1 MRQTKLINTN
11 WYFSKTA
18 KGVEKATLKEFME
31 ESIALL
37 TYPGKMVFYNCSDWE
52 EVTVPHTWNGIDG
65 QDGGNDYHRGTCYYL
80 KNVPGELLDK
90 NKTNY
95 LEFDGVNSSAT
106 VFWNGKEM
114 AVHHGGYSTF
124 RVKIED
130 IQETNLLI
138 VAADNAPN
146 DFVYPQNADFTFYGG
161 IYRDVKIVSV
171 DKNHFA
177 MDFWGA
183 PGIKVTPEVDL
194 EKNSAKIIVESF
206 VELEE
211 KLYAGVKADS
221 SENGDTEI
229 EANSIKVRTTILD
242 SDGAVICENLK
253 TKKENRNGAGEKD
266 SKTGT
271 VAAKAEFFLDNP
283 HLWNGL
289 EDPYLYK
296 AKAELIIDGEVCDHV
311 ETRFGCRICEFDTDR
326 GFLLNGKTYPLRG
339 VSRHQDRP
347 EVGNALTK
355 EMHEEDLKLILE
367 MGANT
372 IRLAHYQ
379 HAQYFYDLCDEKG
392 LVIWAEIPYITT
404 HMPKGKENTITQ
416 MKELIY
422 QNYNHPCIVT
432 WGLSNEITANGPRE
446 KTLLENHY
454 ELNKLVHK
462 LDSTRPTTMAVIT
475 MCAKEEEI
483 VHISDIVS
491 YNHYFGW
498 YGGNVDMYGP
508 WFDEFHKKYPEKP
521 IGISEYGCEALDWHS
536 SEPMQGDYTEEYQAY
551 YHEELIKMIDK
562 RPYLW
567 ATHVWNMF
575 DFAADARAEGGEN
588 GMNHKG
594 LVTFDRKYKKDAFY
608 AYKAWLSKEPFVHIC
623 GKRYVD
629 RVEDVTKVTVYSNLP
644 EIELL
649 VNGEFVEKQVK
660 GEYPFFYFNVKNEGE
675 SIITVRAGECRD
687 EAKLRKVEEFN
698 EDYRMKEEGEVLN
711 WFEITAP
718 TGYYSINDSI
728 GDIMKSVK
736 GTLLLG
742 VILKSMLD
750 RRESDTKKEKK
761 ASENQIKLNKGIIQM
776 VQGFTVKRAL
786 SMAGMM
792 GMEPLSKEEM
802 LEINRKLNKVKKK
815 IYFKNRV

>member
-1 MRQTKLINTN
+1 MRQTKLINAN

-18 KGVEKATLKEFME
+18 KGMENATLKEFQE
-31 ESIALL
+31 DSVALL
-37 TYPGKMVFYNCSDWE
+37 THPGKLVFHDCSDWV
-52 EVTVPHTWNGIDG
+52 EVTIPHTWNGTDG

-80 KNVPGELLDK
+80 KNVEGKLFEK
-90 NKTNY
+90 NQVNY

-106 VFWNGKEM
+106 VYWNGKEM
-114 AVHHGGYSTF
+114 LVHHGGYSTF

-130 IQETNLLI
+130 IQENNLLI

-171 DKNHFA
+171 DKNHFS

-183 PGIKVTPEVDL
+183 PGIKVTPVVNLAESKAD
-194 EKNSAKIIVESF
+194 ITVESF
-206 VELEE
+206 VELEKELCTE
-211 KLYAGVKADS
+211 KDSDTTVKV
-221 SENGDTEI
+221 
-229 EANSIKVRTTILD
+229 KTTILD
-242 SDGAVICENLK
+242 REGNIIFENTK
-253 TKKENRNGAGEKD
+253 TKKENKAK
-266 SKTGT
+266 GT
-271 VAAKAEFFLDNP
+271 PVAKAEFVLDNP

-289 EDPYLYK
+289 EDPYLYT
-296 AKAELIIDGEVCDHV
+296 ARVELEVDGKVCDKV
-311 ETRFGCRICEFDTDR
+311 ETRFGCRSFEMDAEK
-326 GFLLNGKTYPLRG
+326 GFILNGKPYPLRG

-355 EMHEEDLKLILE
+355 EMHEEDLNLILE

-392 LVIWAEIPYITT
+392 MVLWAEIPYITT
-404 HMPKGKENTITQ
+404 HLPKGRENTITQ

-422 QNYNHPCIVT
+422 QNYNHPSIVT
-432 WGLSNEITANGPRE
+432 WGLSNEITANGARE

-462 LDSTRPTTMAVIT
+462 LDPTRPTTMAVVT

-498 YGGNVDMYGP
+498 YGGSVDMYGP
-508 WFDEFHKKYPEKP
+508 WFDEFHKKYPKKP
-521 IGISEYGCEALDWHS
+521 IGISEYGCEALDWHTS
-536 SEPMQGDYTEEYQAY
+536 DPTQGDYTEEYQAY

-594 LVTFDRKYKKDAFY
+594 LITFDRKYKKDSFY
-608 AYKAWLSKEPFVHIC
+608 AYKAWLSKEPVLHIC

-644 EIELL
+644 EVELW
-649 VNGEFVEKQVK
+649 VNGEFAEKQAK
-660 GEYPFFYFNVKNEGE
+660 GEYPFFYFQVKNVGE
-675 SIITVRAGECRD
+675 SVITVKAGEYTD

-698 EDYRMKEEGEVLN
+698 EAYRMKEEGEVLN

-718 TGYYSINDSI
+718 AGYCSINDTI

-736 GTLLLG
+736 GTLVLAT
-742 VILKSMLD
+742 ILKMLLS

-761 ASENQIKLNKGIIQM
+761 ASENQLKISKSLIQM
-776 VQGFTVKRAL
+776 LQGFTVKRAL

-792 GMEPLSKEEM
+792 GITPLTKEEM

-815 IYFKNRV
+815 DKRK

>member
-1 MRQTKLINTN
+1 MRQVKLINDN

-18 KGVEKATLKEFME
+18 KGVGKATLKEIKE
-31 ESIALL
+31 DSIALL
-37 TYPGKMVFYNCSDWE
+37 TYPGKMVFYNCSDWV
-52 EVTVPHTWNGIDG
+52 EVALPHTWNGTDG
-65 QDGGNDYHRGTCYYL
+65 QDGGNDYHRGTCYYI
-80 KNVPGELLDK
+80 KNVPEELLEKDK
-90 NKTNY
+90 INY

-106 VFWNGKEM
+106 VYWNGQEM
-114 AVHHGGYSTF
+114 TVHHGGYSTF
-124 RVKIED
+124 RVKVED
-130 IQETNLLI
+130 IQETNLL
-138 VAADNAPN
+138 VVEADNTPN

-171 DKNHFA
+171 EKNHFA

-183 PGIKVTPEVDL
+183 PGIKVTPVVDL
-194 EKNSAKIIVESF
+194 NKNQANVTVEAF
-206 VELEE
+206 VELEDKFFE
-211 KLYAGVKADS
+211 
-221 SENGDTEI
+221 ENCKD
-229 EANSIKVRTTILD
+229 SIKVKTFLLD
-242 SDGAVICENLK
+242 GEGNVIFEKVKSKREQKDTFK
-253 TKKENRNGAGEKD
+253 TEKEKRGP
-266 SKTGT
+266 
-271 VAAKAEFFLDNP
+271 VAKEEFVLENP

-289 EDPYLYK
+289 NDPYLYV
-296 AKAELIIDGEVCDHV
+296 ARAELWINGELADKV
-311 ETRFGCRICEFDTDR
+311 ESRFGCRKCEFDADR
-326 GFLLNGKTYPLRG
+326 GFLLNGKVYPLRG

-355 EMHEEDLKLILE
+355 EMHEEDMDLILE

-392 LVIWAEIPYITT
+392 MVIWAEIPYITT
-404 HMPKGKENTITQ
+404 HMPKGRENTITQ

-422 QNYNHPCIVT
+422 QNYNHPSIVT
-432 WGLSNEITANGPRE
+432 WGLSNEITANGARE

-454 ELNKLVHK
+454 ELNQLVHK
-462 LDSTRPTTMAVIT
+462 LDVTRPSTMAVIT
-475 MCAKEEEI
+475 MCGKEEEI

-498 YGGNVDMYGP
+498 YGGSVDMYGP
-508 WFDEFHKKYPEKP
+508 WFDEFHKKYPKKP
-521 IGISEYGCEALDWHS
+521 IGISEYGCEALNWHTS
-536 SEPMQGDYTEEYQAY
+536 NPIQGDYTEEYQAY

-629 RVEDVTKVTVYSNLP
+629 RVEDITKVTVYSNLN
-644 EIELL
+644 EVELL
-649 VNGEFVEKQVK
+649 VNGEVVETQTK

-675 SIITVRAGECRD
+675 SILTVRAGKYQD
-687 EAKLRKVEEFN
+687 EARICKVEEFN

-718 TGYYSINDSI
+718 AGYYSINDTI

-742 VILKSMLD
+742 MILKSMMD
-750 RRESDTKKEKK
+750 RRESDGKKEKK
-761 ASENQIKLNKGIIQM
+761 ASENQIKLNKNIIQM
-776 VQGFTVKRAL
+776 VQGFTVKRAI

-792 GMEPLSKEEM
+792 GIQPLTKEEM
-802 LEINRKLNKVKKK
+802 LEINKKLNKIKRK
-815 IYFKNRV
+815 RS

>member
-18 KGVEKATLKEFME
+18 KGVEKATLNEFKE

-37 TYPGKMVFYNCSDWE
+37 TYPGKMVFHDCSDWV
-52 EVTVPHTWNGIDG
+52 EVNVPHTWNGTDG

-80 KNVPGELLDK
+80 KNVPGELFEKDK
-90 NKTNY
+90 INY

-106 VFWNGKEM
+106 VYWNGKQM
-114 AVHHGGYSTF
+114 AIHHGGYSLF

-171 DKNHFA
+171 DKNHFV

-183 PGIKVTPEVDL
+183 PGIKVTPIVDL
-194 EKNSAKIIVESF
+194 EKSCAAITVESF

-211 KLYAGVKADS
+211 ELYTEVKTEAV
-221 SENGDTEI
+221 ENGSTKAKNDLVKI
-229 EANSIKVRTTILD
+229 RTTILD
-242 SDGAVICENLK
+242 GVGNVICENVK
-253 TKKENRNGAGEKD
+253 TKKEDRQ
-266 SKTGT
+266 KTGT
-271 VAAKAEFFLDNP
+271 IEVEKKNKKGTPVAKAEFVLENP

-289 EDPYLYK
+289 EDPYLYS
-296 AKAELIIDGEVCDHV
+296 AKAELIVNGEVCDMV
-311 ETRFGCRICEFDTDR
+311 ETHFGCRTCEFDAEK
-326 GFLLNGKTYPLRG
+326 GFFLNGKAYPLRG

-355 EMHEEDLKLILE
+355 EMHEEDLELILE

-379 HAQYFYDLCDEKG
+379 HAQYFYDLCDKKG
-392 LVIWAEIPYITT
+392 VVIWAEIPYITT
-404 HMPKGKENTITQ
+404 HMPKGRENTITQ
-416 MKELIY
+416 MKELVY

-432 WGLSNEITANGPRE
+432 WGLSNEITANGARE

-462 LDSTRPTTMAVIT
+462 LDATRPTTMAVIT

-498 YGGNVDMYGP
+498 YGGSVDMYGT
-508 WFDEFHKKYPEKP
+508 WFDDFHKKYPHKP

-536 SEPMQGDYTEEYQAY
+536 SEPVQGDYTEEYQAY

-644 EIELL
+644 EVELL
-649 VNGEFVEKQVK
+649 INGNFVEKKVK
-660 GEYPFFYFNVKNEGE
+660 SEYPFFYFYIKNSGD
-675 SIITVRAGECRD
+675 SVITVRSGEFQD
-687 EAKLRKVEEFN
+687 EAHIRKVEVFN

-718 TGYYSINDSI
+718 AGYYSINDSI
-728 GDIMKSVK
+728 GDIMKSAK

-750 RRESDTKKEKK
+750 RRESDSKKEKK
-761 ASENQIKLNKGIIQM
+761 ASENQIKLNKNIIQM

-786 SMAGMM
+786 SMVGMM
-792 GMEPLSKEEM
+792 GMEALSKEEM
-802 LEINRKLNKVKKK
+802 LEINRKLNKIKKRK
-815 IYFKNRV
+815 K

>member
-18 KGVEKATLKEFME
+18 KGMENATLKEFQE
-31 ESIALL
+31 ESVMLL
-37 TYPGKMVFYNCSDWE
+37 TYPGKLVFHGCSDWV

-65 QDGGNDYHRGTCYYL
+65 QDGGNDYHRGTCHYL
-80 KNVPGELLDK
+80 KNIPGEWLKKDK
-90 NKTNY
+90 VNY

-106 VFWNGKEM
+106 IYWNGKEM
-114 AVHHGGYSTF
+114 LVHHGGYSTF

-130 IQETNLLI
+130 IQENNLLV

-183 PGIKVTPEVDL
+183 PGIKVTPIVNL
-194 EKNSAKIIVESF
+194 EENKAEITVESF

-211 KLYAGVKADS
+211 KFYGDVIAKQGNDS
-221 SENGDTEI
+221 KNI
-229 EANSIKVRTTILD
+229 IKVKTIIVD
-242 SDGAVICENLK
+242 REGKVICENTK
-253 TKKENRNGAGEKD
+253 TNKQNKIGTIEGKK
-266 SKTGT
+266 GT
-271 VAAKAEFFLDNP
+271 PVAKAQFVLESP

-289 EDPYLYK
+289 ENPYLYT
-296 AKAELIIDGEVCDHV
+296 AKVELEINGMVCDRV
-311 ETRFGCRICEFDTDR
+311 ETRFGCRHCEFDADK
-326 GFLLNGKTYPLRG
+326 GFLLNGKAYPLRG

-355 EMHEEDLKLILE
+355 EMHEEDLNLILE

-392 LVIWAEIPYITT
+392 MVLWAEIPYITT
-404 HMPKGKENTITQ
+404 HMPKGRENTITQ

-422 QNYNHPCIVT
+422 QNYNHPSIVT
-432 WGLSNEITANGPRE
+432 WGLSNEITANGARE

-462 LDSTRPTTMAVIT
+462 LDATRPTTMAVIT

-498 YGGNVDMYGP
+498 YGGSVDMYGP
-508 WFDEFHKKYPEKP
+508 WFDEFHKKYPKKP
-521 IGISEYGCEALDWHS
+521 IGISEYGCEALDWHT

-551 YHEELIKMIDK
+551 YHEELIKMIEK

-594 LVTFDRKYKKDAFY
+594 LVTFDRKYKKDSFY
-608 AYKAWLSKEPFVHIC
+608 AYKAWLSKEPVLHIC

-629 RVEDVTKVTVYSNLP
+629 RVEETTKVTVYSNLS
-644 EIELL
+644 EVELW
-649 VNGEFVEKQVK
+649 VNGELVEKQSK
-660 GEYPFFYFNVKNEGE
+660 GEYPFFYFQVKNNGE
-675 SIITVRAGECRD
+675 ITIEVRSGEHRD
-687 EAKLRKVEEFN
+687 EAYIRKAEEFN
-698 EDYRMKEEGEVLN
+698 EAYRMKEEGEVLN

-718 TGYYSINDSI
+718 AGYYSINDTI
-728 GDIMKSVK
+728 GDIMKSAK

-742 VILKSMLD
+742 MILKSMLK

-761 ASENQIKLNKGIIQM
+761 ASENQINLNKNIIQM

-792 GMEPLSKEEM
+792 GIKPLAKEEM
-802 LEINRKLNKVKKK
+802 LEINYKLNKVKKK
-815 IYFKNRV
+815 

>member
-1 MRQTKLINTN
+1 MRQVKVINNN

-31 ESIALL
+31 DAQALL
-37 TYPGKMVFYNCSDWE
+37 TYPGGVVFYGCSDWTE
-52 EVTVPHTWNGIDG
+52 INVPHTWNGVDG

-80 KNVPGELLDK
+80 KNITGELLEKDK
-90 NKTNY
+90 VNY
-95 LEFDGVNSSAT
+95 LEFDGVNSSAS
-106 VFWNGKEM
+106 VYWNGKEM
-114 AVHHGGYSTF
+114 TIHHGGYSTF

-130 IQETNLLI
+130 IQENNLLI
-138 VAADNAPN
+138 VAADNTPN

-161 IYRDVKIVSV
+161 MYRDVKIVSV
-171 DKNHFA
+171 GKNHFA

-183 PGIKVTPEVDL
+183 PGIKVTPVVDL
-194 EKNSAKIIVESF
+194 VKNQAAVTVESF
-206 VELEE
+206 VDLEE
-211 KLYAGVKADS
+211 KVSDGIIKVKTTLLAQNGTVIAEKVKANKDS
-221 SENGDTEI
+221 FKADEENVSPNTD
-229 EANSIKVRTTILD
+229 NR
-242 SDGAVICENLK
+242 K
-253 TKKENRNGAGEKD
+253 TK
-266 SKTGT
+266 
-271 VAAKAEFFLDNP
+271 VAKAEFVMDTP
-283 HLWNGL
+283 HLWNGV
-289 EDPYLYK
+289 EDPYLYT
-296 AKAELIIDGEVCDHV
+296 AKVELIVEDEVCDKL
-311 ETRFGCRICEFDTDR
+311 ETRFGCRTCEFDSDK
-326 GFLLNGKTYPLRG
+326 GFILNGKSYPLRG

-355 EMHEEDLKLILE
+355 EMHEEDIALILE

-392 LVIWAEIPYITT
+392 LVVWAEIPYITT
-404 HMPKGKENTITQ
+404 HMPKGRENTITQ
-416 MKELIY
+416 MKELIH

-432 WGLSNEITANGPRE
+432 WGLSNEITANGARE

-454 ELNKLVHK
+454 TLNQLVHR
-462 LDSTRPTTMAVIT
+462 LDSTRPTTIAVIT
-475 MCAKEEEI
+475 MCGKEEEI

-508 WFDEFHKKYPEKP
+508 WFDEFHKKYPKKP
-521 IGISEYGCEALDWHS
+521 IGISEYGCEALDWHTS
-536 SEPMQGDYTEEYQAY
+536 NPVQGDYTEEYQAY
-551 YHEELIKMIDK
+551 YHEELIKMIDA

-608 AYKAWLSKEPFVHIC
+608 AYKAWLSKESFVHIC
-623 GKRYVD
+623 GKKYVD

-644 EIELL
+644 EVELFI
-649 VNGEFVEKQVK
+649 NGISVEKQTK
-660 GEYPFFYFNVKNEGE
+660 GQYPFFYFNVKNEGE
-675 SIITVRAGECRD
+675 SVITVRAGEYQD
-687 EAKLRKVEEFN
+687 EAFIRKVEQFN

-718 TGYYSINDSI
+718 AGYYSINDSI

-742 VILKSMLD
+742 LILKSMLSK
-750 RRESDTKKEKK
+750 RESNGKKEKK
-761 ASENQIKLNKGIIQM
+761 ASENQIKLNKNIILM

-792 GMEPLSKEEM
+792 GIEPLSKEEM
-802 LEINRKLNKVKKK
+802 LEINRKLNKIKKK
-815 IYFKNRV
+815 K

>member
-1 MRQTKLINTN
+1 M
-11 WYFSKTA
+11 
-18 KGVEKATLKEFME
+18 
-31 ESIALL
+31 
-37 TYPGKMVFYNCSDWE
+37 
-52 EVTVPHTWNGIDG
+52 
-65 QDGGNDYHRGTCYYL
+65 
-80 KNVPGELLDK
+80 
-90 NKTNY
+90 
-95 LEFDGVNSSAT
+95 
-106 VFWNGKEM
+106 
-114 AVHHGGYSTF
+114 
-124 RVKIED
+124 
-130 IQETNLLI
+130 I

-171 DKNHFA
+171 DKNHFN

-183 PGIKVTPEVDL
+183 PGIKVTPIVDL
-194 EKNSAKIIVESF
+194 EKEQAKITVETF

-211 KLYAGVKADS
+211 QLCFADM
-221 SENGDTEI
+221 SENLKKSNTEDECI
-229 EANSIKVRTTILD
+229 EKNVVKVRTSIWD
-242 SDGAVICENLK
+242 SAGNVIGENIK
-253 TKKENRNGAGEKD
+253 TKKISAKHVFEKKVTQEINEKEKD
-266 SKTGT
+266 IEECGKAKGGSIVKS
-271 VAAKAEFFLDNP
+271 AKAEFVMENP
-283 HLWNGL
+283 HLWNGTK
-289 EDPYLYK
+289 DPYLYL
-296 AKAELIIDGEVCDHV
+296 AKAELLINDEVCDVV
-311 ETRFGCRICEFDTDR
+311 ETRFGCRKCEFDADK
-326 GFLLNGKTYPLRG
+326 GFFLNGKSYPLRG

-355 EMHEEDLKLILE
+355 DMHEEDLNLILE

-392 LVIWAEIPYITT
+392 MVIWAEIPYITT

-432 WGLSNEITANGPRE
+432 WGLSNEITANGARE

-454 ELNKLVHK
+454 ALNQLVHK
-462 LDSTRPTTMAVIT
+462 LDTTRPTTMAVIT
-475 MCAKEEEI
+475 MCDKEEEI

-498 YGGNVDMYGP
+498 YGGNVNMYGP
-508 WFDEFHKKYPEKP
+508 WFDEFHKKYPKKP
-521 IGISEYGCEALDWHS
+521 IGISEYGCEALNWHS
-536 SEPMQGDYTEEYQAY
+536 SQPIQGDYTEEYQAY

-629 RVEDVTKVTVYSNLP
+629 RVEDVTKVTVYSNLS
-644 EIELL
+644 EVELWL
-649 VNGEFVEKQVK
+649 NGKLIEKQSK
-660 GEYPFFYFNVKNEGE
+660 GEYPFYYFNVKNEGE
-675 SIITVRAGECRD
+675 SNIVVCNGKYQDETII
-687 EAKLRKVEEFN
+687 RKVDAFN

-728 GDIMKSVK
+728 GDIMKSAK

-742 VILKSMLD
+742 IILKSMLD

-761 ASENQIKLNKGIIQM
+761 ASENKIKLNKNIIRM

-802 LEINRKLNKVKKK
+802 LEINRKLNKVRKKK
-815 IYFKNRV
+815 

>member
-1 MRQTKLINTN
+1 MRQVNAINNN

-31 ESIALL
+31 DAQALL
-37 TYPGKMVFYNCSDWE
+37 TYPGGLVFYGCSDWTE
-52 EVTVPHTWNGIDG
+52 INVPHTWNGVDG
-65 QDGGNDYHRGTCYYL
+65 QDGGNDYYRGTCYYL
-80 KNVPGELLDK
+80 KNITGELLDK
-90 NKTNY
+90 DKINY
-95 LEFDGVNSSAT
+95 LEFDGVNSSAS
-106 VFWNGKEM
+106 VYWNGKEM
-114 AVHHGGYSTF
+114 TVHHGGYSTF

-130 IQETNLLI
+130 IQENNLLI

-161 IYRDVKIVSV
+161 MYRDAKIISV

-183 PGIKVTPEVDL
+183 PGVKVTPVVDL
-194 EKNSAKIIVESF
+194 VKKQAVVTVESF
-206 VELEE
+206 VDLEE
-211 KLYAGVKADS
+211 KLSSEINNQEAETGRSIKVKTTILAKDGSVVAEKIKVNKDSMKVVKADDGNALK
-221 SENGDTEI
+221 NGDI
-229 EANSIKVRTTILD
+229 
-242 SDGAVICENLK
+242 GK
-253 TKKENRNGAGEKD
+253 TKVA
-266 SKTGT
+266 KT
-271 VAAKAEFFLDNP
+271 EFVIDVP
-283 HLWNGL
+283 RLWNGV
-289 EDPYLYK
+289 EDPYLYT
-296 AKAELIIDGEVCDHV
+296 AKVELIVDDEVCDQL
-311 ETRFGCRICEFDTDR
+311 ETRFGCRTCEFDSDK
-326 GFLLNGKTYPLRG
+326 GFILNGKSYPLRG

-355 EMHEEDLKLILE
+355 EMHEEDIALILE

-392 LVIWAEIPYITT
+392 LVVWAEIPYITT
-404 HMPKGKENTITQ
+404 HMPKGRENTITQ
-416 MKELIY
+416 MKELIH

-432 WGLSNEITANGPRE
+432 WGLSNEITANGARE

-454 ELNKLVHK
+454 TLNQMVHK
-462 LDSTRPTTMAVIT
+462 LDPTRPTTMAVIT
-475 MCAKEEEI
+475 MCGKEEEI

-498 YGGNVDMYGP
+498 YGGNVNMYGP
-508 WFDEFHKKYPEKP
+508 WFDEFHKKYPKKP
-521 IGISEYGCEALDWHS
+521 IGISEYGCEALDWHTS
-536 SEPMQGDYTEEYQAY
+536 NPVQGDYTEEYQAY
-551 YHEELIKMIDK
+551 YHEELIKMIDA

-623 GKRYVD
+623 GKKYVD

-644 EIELL
+644 EVELL
-649 VNGEFVEKQVK
+649 VNGTLVEKQMK
-660 GEYPFFYFNVKNEGE
+660 GEYPFFYFNIKNEGE
-675 SIITVRAGECRD
+675 SVLTVRAGEYQD
-687 EAKLRKVEEFN
+687 ESFIRKVEKFN

-718 TGYYSINDSI
+718 AGYYSINDSI

-742 VILKSMLD
+742 LILKFMLSK
-750 RRESDTKKEKK
+750 RESNGKKEKK
-761 ASENQIKLNKGIIQM
+761 ASENQIKLNKNIILM

-792 GMEPLSKEEM
+792 GIEPLSKEEM
-802 LEINRKLNKVKKK
+802 LKINRKFNKIRKKK
-815 IYFKNRV
+815 

>member
-1 MRQTKLINTN
+1 MRQVKAINNN

-18 KGVEKATLKEFME
+18 KGVEKATLKEFTE
-31 ESIALL
+31 NAQALL
-37 TYPGKMVFYNCSDWE
+37 TYPGGLVFYGCSDWTE
-52 EVTVPHTWNGIDG
+52 INVPHTWNGVDG

-80 KNVPGELLDK
+80 KNVFGELFEKDK
-90 NKTNY
+90 INY
-95 LEFDGVNSSAT
+95 LEFDGVNSSAS
-106 VFWNGKEM
+106 VYWNGKEM
-114 AVHHGGYSTF
+114 TVHHGGYSTF

-130 IQETNLLI
+130 IQENNLLV

-161 IYRDVKIVSV
+161 MYRDVKIVSV
-171 DKNHFA
+171 DKDHFA

-183 PGIKVTPEVDL
+183 PGIKVTPMVDL
-194 EKNSAKIIVESF
+194 AKNQASVTVETFVDLDEKMCGDEKLQNTKAEKN
-206 VELEE
+206 
-211 KLYAGVKADS
+211 
-221 SENGDTEI
+221 
-229 EANSIKVRTTILD
+229 IKVRTTIVAKNGDIIAESVKTNKD
-242 SDGAVICENLK
+242 SLNNVKTADNGK
-253 TKKENRNGAGEKD
+253 TK
-266 SKTGT
+266 
-271 VAAKAEFFLDNP
+271 VAKAEFVIDTP
-283 HLWNGL
+283 HLWSGV
-289 EDPYLYK
+289 EDPYLYT
-296 AKAELIIDGEVCDHV
+296 AKAELIVDEEVCDKL
-311 ETRFGCRICEFDTDR
+311 ETRFGCRTCEFDVDK
-326 GFLLNGKTYPLRG
+326 GFILNGKSYPLRG

-355 EMHEEDLKLILE
+355 EMHDEDIALILE

-392 LVIWAEIPYITT
+392 LVVWAEIPYITT
-404 HMPKGKENTITQ
+404 HMPKGRENTITQ
-416 MKELIY
+416 MKELIH
-422 QNYNHPCIVT
+422 QNYNHPSIVT
-432 WGLSNEITANGPRE
+432 WGLSNEITANGARE

-454 ELNKLVHK
+454 TLNQMVHK
-462 LDSTRPTTMAVIT
+462 LDPTRPTTMAVIT
-475 MCAKEEEI
+475 MCGKEEEI

-498 YGGNVDMYGP
+498 YGGSVDMYGP
-508 WFDEFHKKYPEKP
+508 WFDEFHKKYPKKP
-521 IGISEYGCEALDWHS
+521 IGISEYGCEALNWHTS
-536 SEPMQGDYTEEYQAY
+536 NPVQGDYTEEYQAY
-551 YHEELIKMIDK
+551 YHEELIKMIDA

-594 LVTFDRKYKKDAFY
+594 LITFDRKYKKDAFY

-623 GKRYVD
+623 GKKYVD

-644 EIELL
+644 EVELF
-649 VNGEFVEKQVK
+649 VNGTLIEKQNK
-660 GEYPFFYFNVKNEGE
+660 GKYPFFYFEVKNEGE
-675 SIITVRAGECRD
+675 SHLTVRAGEYQD
-687 EAKLRKVEEFN
+687 ESFIRKVEEFN

-728 GDIMKSVK
+728 GDIMKTVK

-742 VILKSMLD
+742 LILKSMLSK
-750 RRESDTKKEKK
+750 RESNGKKEKK
-761 ASENQIKLNKGIIQM
+761 ASENQIKLNKNIILM

-792 GMEPLSKEEM
+792 GIEPLSKEEM
-802 LEINRKLNKVKKK
+802 LDINRKLNKIKKK
-815 IYFKNRV
+815 K

>member
-1 MRQTKLINTN
+1 MRQVKAINNN

-18 KGVEKATLKEFME
+18 KGVEKATLKEFTE
-31 ESIALL
+31 NAQALL
-37 TYPGKMVFYNCSDWE
+37 TYPGGLVFYGCSDWTE
-52 EVTVPHTWNGIDG
+52 INVPHTWNGVDG

-80 KNVPGELLDK
+80 KNVFGELFEKDK
-90 NKTNY
+90 INY
-95 LEFDGVNSSAT
+95 LEFDGVNSSAS
-106 VFWNGKEM
+106 VYWNGKEM
-114 AVHHGGYSTF
+114 TVHHGGYSTF

-130 IQETNLLI
+130 IQENNLLV

-161 IYRDVKIVSV
+161 MYRDVKIVSV
-171 DKNHFA
+171 DKDHFA

-183 PGIKVTPEVDL
+183 PGIKVTPMVDL
-194 EKNSAKIIVESF
+194 AKNQASVTVETFVDLDEKMCGDEKLQNTKAEKN
-206 VELEE
+206 
-211 KLYAGVKADS
+211 
-221 SENGDTEI
+221 
-229 EANSIKVRTTILD
+229 IKVRTTIVAKNGDIIAESVKTNKD
-242 SDGAVICENLK
+242 SLNNVKTADNGK
-253 TKKENRNGAGEKD
+253 TK
-266 SKTGT
+266 
-271 VAAKAEFFLDNP
+271 VAKAEFVIDTP
-283 HLWNGL
+283 HLWSGV
-289 EDPYLYK
+289 EDPYLYT
-296 AKAELIIDGEVCDHV
+296 AKAELIVDEEVCDKL
-311 ETRFGCRICEFDTDR
+311 ETRFGCRTCEFDVDK
-326 GFLLNGKTYPLRG
+326 GFILNGKSYPLRG
-339 VSRHQDRP
+339 VSRHQDRT

-355 EMHEEDLKLILE
+355 EMHDEDIALILE

-392 LVIWAEIPYITT
+392 LVVWAEIPYITT
-404 HMPKGKENTITQ
+404 HMPKGRENTITQ
-416 MKELIY
+416 MKELIH
-422 QNYNHPCIVT
+422 QNYNHPSIVT
-432 WGLSNEITANGPRE
+432 WGLSNEITANGARE

-454 ELNKLVHK
+454 TLNQMVHK
-462 LDSTRPTTMAVIT
+462 LDPTRPTTMAVIT
-475 MCAKEEEI
+475 LCGKEEEI

-498 YGGNVDMYGP
+498 YGGSVDMYGP
-508 WFDEFHKKYPEKP
+508 WFDEFHKKYPKKP
-521 IGISEYGCEALDWHS
+521 IGISEYGCEALNWHTS
-536 SEPMQGDYTEEYQAY
+536 NPVQGDYTEEYQAY
-551 YHEELIKMIDK
+551 YHEELIKMIDA

-594 LVTFDRKYKKDAFY
+594 LITFDRKYKKDAFY

-623 GKRYVD
+623 GKKYVD

-644 EIELL
+644 EVELF
-649 VNGEFVEKQVK
+649 VNGTLIEKQNK
-660 GEYPFFYFNVKNEGE
+660 GKYPFFYFEVKNEGE
-675 SIITVRAGECRD
+675 CHLTVRAGEYQD
-687 EAKLRKVEEFN
+687 ESFIRKVEEFN

-728 GDIMKSVK
+728 GDIMKTVK

-742 VILKSMLD
+742 LILKSMLSK
-750 RRESDTKKEKK
+750 RESNGKKEKK
-761 ASENQIKLNKGIIQM
+761 ASENQIKLNKNIILM

-792 GMEPLSKEEM
+792 GIEPLSKEEM
-802 LEINRKLNKVKKK
+802 LDINRKLNKIKKK
-815 IYFKNRV
+815 K

>member
-1 MRQTKLINTN
+1 MRQVKVINNN

-18 KGVEKATLKEFME
+18 KGVEKATLKEFTE
-31 ESIALL
+31 DAQALL
-37 TYPGKMVFYNCSDWE
+37 TYPGGLVFYGCSDWTE
-52 EVTVPHTWNGIDG
+52 LNVPHTWNGIDG
-65 QDGGNDYHRGTCYYL
+65 QDGGNDYYRGVCYYL
-80 KNVPGELLDK
+80 KNITEDLLEKDK
-90 NKTNY
+90 INY
-95 LEFDGVNSSAT
+95 LEFDGVNSSAS
-106 VFWNGKEM
+106 VYWNGKKM
-114 AVHHGGYSTF
+114 TVHQGGYSTF

-130 IQETNLLI
+130 IQENNLLI

-171 DKNHFA
+171 DKNHFV

-183 PGIKVTPEVDL
+183 PGIKVTPIVDL
-194 EKNSAKIIVESF
+194 GKNQAVVTVESF
-206 VELEE
+206 VDLEE
-211 KLYAGVKADS
+211 KISAGTK
-221 SENGDTEI
+221 NQ
-229 EANSIKVRTTILD
+229 EAEKNIKVKTTILAQN
-242 SDGAVICENLK
+242 GTVIAEKVKVNKESLKAAKADDDTVFQNAGNRK
-253 TKKENRNGAGEKD
+253 TK
-266 SKTGT
+266 
-271 VAAKAEFFLDNP
+271 AAKAEFVIDTP
-283 HLWNGL
+283 HLWNGV
-289 EDPYLYK
+289 EDPYLYT
-296 AKAELIIDGEVCDHV
+296 AKVELIVNDEVCDQL
-311 ETRFGCRICEFDTDR
+311 ETRFGCRTCEFDPDK
-326 GFLLNGKTYPLRG
+326 GFILNGKSYPLRG

-355 EMHEEDLKLILE
+355 EMHDEDIALILE

-392 LVIWAEIPYITT
+392 LVVWAEIPYITT
-404 HMPKGKENTITQ
+404 HMPKGRENTITQ
-416 MKELIY
+416 MKELIH

-432 WGLSNEITANGPRE
+432 WGLSNEITANGARE

-454 ELNKLVHK
+454 TLNQLVHK
-462 LDSTRPTTMAVIT
+462 LDPTRPTTMAVIT
-475 MCAKEEEI
+475 MCGKEEEI

-498 YGGNVDMYGP
+498 YGGNVSMYGP
-508 WFDEFHKKYPEKP
+508 WFDEFHKKYPKKS
-521 IGISEYGCEALDWHS
+521 IGISEYGCEALDWHT
-536 SEPMQGDYTEEYQAY
+536 SEPVQGDYTEEYQAY
-551 YHEELIKMIDK
+551 YHEELIKMIDE

-623 GKRYVD
+623 GKKYVD

-644 EIELL
+644 EVELF
-649 VNGEFVEKQVK
+649 VNGTLVEKQMK
-660 GEYPFFYFNVKNEGE
+660 GKYPFFYFNVKNEGE
-675 SIITVRAGECRD
+675 SVVTVHAGEYQD
-687 EAKLRKVEEFN
+687 ESFIRKVEKFN

-718 TGYYSINDSI
+718 AGYHSINDSI

-742 VILKSMLD
+742 LILKSMLSK
-750 RRESDTKKEKK
+750 RESNGKKEKK
-761 ASENQIKLNKGIIQM
+761 ASENQIKLNKNIILM

-792 GMEPLSKEEM
+792 GIKPLSKEEM
-802 LEINRKLNKVKKK
+802 LEINRKLNRIKKK
-815 IYFKNRV
+815 K

>member
-1 MRQTKLINTN
+1 MRQITKMNQN

-18 KGVEKATLKEFME
+18 KGVEKATLKEFE
-31 ESIALL
+31 ENSMALL
-37 TYPGKMVFYNCSDWE
+37 TYPGKMFFYHCSDWE
-52 EVTVPHTWNGIDG
+52 EISIPHTWNGIDG

-80 KNVPGELLDK
+80 KSVPGELLKKDK
-90 NKTNY
+90 VNY
-95 LEFDGVNSSAT
+95 LEFDGVNSTAS

-114 AVHHGGYSTF
+114 LVHHGGYSTF

-130 IQETNLLI
+130 IQPNNLLI
-138 VAADNAPN
+138 VAADNSPN

-161 IYRDVKIVSV
+161 IYRDVKLVSV
-171 DKNHFA
+171 DKYHFA
-177 MDFWGA
+177 MNFWGS
-183 PGIKVTPEVDL
+183 PGIKVTPVVEL
-194 EKNSAKIIVESF
+194 EKNKAVVTVESF

-211 KLYAGVKADS
+211 QNFFETNNEKYAADKKQC
-221 SENGDTEI
+221 D
-229 EANSIKVRTTILD
+229 SIKIKTTILD
-242 SDGAVICENLK
+242 AAGKIICENTKGKKKVEAGQTSHKIK
-253 TKKENRNGAGEKD
+253 T
-266 SKTGT
+266 
-271 VAAKAEFFLDNP
+271 AKAEFILENP

-289 EDPYLYK
+289 EDPYLYT
-296 AKAELIIDGEVCDHV
+296 ARVELLVNGDVCDRI
-311 ETRFGCRICEFDTDR
+311 EARFGCRTYEIDADK
-326 GFLLNGKTYPLRG
+326 GFILNGKSYPLRG

-347 EVGNALTK
+347 KVGNALTN
-355 EMHEEDLKLILE
+355 EMHEEDMELMLE

-392 LVIWAEIPYITT
+392 MVVWAEIPYITT
-404 HMPKGKENTITQ
+404 HMPKGRENTITQ

-432 WGLSNEITANGPRE
+432 WGLSNEITANGARE

-454 ELNKLVHK
+454 ALNQLVHK
-462 LDSTRPTTMAVIT
+462 LDATRPTTMAVIT
-475 MCAKEEEI
+475 MCDKNEEI

-498 YGGNVDMYGP
+498 YGGYVSMYGP
-508 WFDEFHKKYPEKP
+508 WFDEFHHKYPKKP
-521 IGISEYGCEALDWHS
+521 IGISEYGCEALDWHT
-536 SEPMQGDYTEEYQAY
+536 SEPVQGDYTEEYQAY
-551 YHEELIKMIDK
+551 YHEELIKMIEK

-623 GKRYVD
+623 GKKYTD
-629 RVEDVTKVTVYSNLP
+629 RVEDVTKITVYSNLP
-644 EIELL
+644 EVELL
-649 VNGEFVEKQVK
+649 VNGEVVEKQKK
-660 GEYPFFYFNVKNEGE
+660 GEFPFFYFQVKNESE
-675 SIITVRAGECRD
+675 SIITARAGEYQD
-687 EAKLRKVEEFN
+687 ESRICKVDVFN
-698 EDYRMKEEGEVLN
+698 EEYRMKEEGEVLN

-718 TGYYSINDSI
+718 AGYYSINDTI
-728 GDIMKSVK
+728 GDIMKSAK

-742 VILKSMLD
+742 LFLKSTVS
-750 RRESDTKKEKK
+750 RKESDQKKEKK
-761 ASENQIKLNKGIIQM
+761 ASENKMKLNKGVIQM
-776 VQGFTVKRAL
+776 MQGFTVKRAL

-792 GMEPLSKEEM
+792 GMKPLSKEEM

-815 IYFKNRV
+815 GYKV

>member
-1 MRQTKLINTN
+1 MRGTRLINTN

-18 KGVEKATLKEFME
+18 KGVEKATLKEFQE

-37 TYPGKMVFYNCSDWE
+37 TYPGKMVFHGCSDWI
-52 EVTVPHTWNGIDG
+52 EVALPHTWNGTDG
-65 QDGGNDYHRGTCYYL
+65 QDGGNDYYRGTCYYL
-80 KNVPGELLDK
+80 KNVPETLLERDK
-90 NKTNY
+90 VNY
-95 LEFDGVNSSAT
+95 LEFEGVNSSAT
-106 VFWNGKEM
+106 VYWNGEEM
-114 AVHHGGYSTF
+114 TVHHGGYSTF

-130 IQETNLLI
+130 IQENNLLI
-138 VAADNAPN
+138 VAVDNAPN

-183 PGIKVTPEVDL
+183 SGIKVTPVVDL
-194 EKNSAKIIVESF
+194 GKKQADITVESF

-211 KLYAGVKADS
+211 KFLEADS
-221 SENGDTEI
+221 KD
-229 EANSIKVRTTILD
+229 SIKVKTTLWD
-242 SDGAVICENLK
+242 ENGNLICEK
-253 TKKENRNGAGEKD
+253 VKIKRQQTSQSASSDAEQKMQSGKRIPMAKE
-266 SKTGT
+266 
-271 VAAKAEFFLDNP
+271 EFVLENP
-283 HLWNGL
+283 HLWDGL
-289 EDPYLYK
+289 KDPYLYM
-296 AKAELIIDGEVCDHV
+296 AKAELWINGELVDKV
-311 ETRFGCRICEFDTDR
+311 ETRFGCRTCEFDADR
-326 GFLLNGKTYPLRG
+326 GFLLNGNPYPLRG

-355 EMHEEDLKLILE
+355 EMHEEDLNLILE

-392 LVIWAEIPYITT
+392 LVLWAEIPYITT

-422 QNYNHPCIVT
+422 QNYNHPSIVT
-432 WGLSNEITANGPRE
+432 WGLSNEITANGARE

-462 LDSTRPTTMAVIT
+462 LDVTRPTTMAVIT
-475 MCAKEEEI
+475 MCDKEEEI

-498 YGGNVDMYGP
+498 YGGSVDMYAP
-508 WFDEFHKKYPEKP
+508 WFDEFHKKYPNKP
-521 IGISEYGCEALDWHS
+521 IGISEYGCEALDWHTS
-536 SEPMQGDYTEEYQAY
+536 NPMQGDYTEEYQAY
-551 YHEELIKMIDK
+551 YHEELIKMIDQ

-575 DFAADARAEGGEN
+575 DFAADARAEGGKN

-594 LVTFDRKYKKDAFY
+594 LITFDRKYKKDSFY
-608 AYKAWLSKEPFVHIC
+608 AYKAWLSKDPFVHIC

-629 RVEDVTKVTVYSNLP
+629 RVEEVTRVTVYSNLP
-644 EIELL
+644 EVELL
-649 VNGEFVEKQVK
+649 VNGEVVEKQTK

-675 SIITVRAGECRD
+675 SILTARAGEYVD
-687 EAKLRKVEEFN
+687 EARIRKVDEFN

-718 TGYYSINDSI
+718 AGYYSINDTI
-728 GDIMKSVK
+728 GDIMKSAK

-742 VILKSMLD
+742 MILKSMMG
-750 RRESDTKKEKK
+750 RRESDAKKEKK
-761 ASENQIKLNKGIIQM
+761 ASENQIKLNKNIIRM
-776 VQGFTVKRAL
+776 VQGFTVKRAI

-792 GMEPLSKEEM
+792 GIKPLSKEEM
-802 LEINRKLNKVKKK
+802 LDINRKLNKVRRK
-815 IYFKNRV
+815 R